1 VNVALARGPARWP
14 QRGRWSD
21 SIALHLLSRR
31 FTAVSR
37 ESITRD
43 S

>member
-1 VNVALARGPARWP
+1 VNVALARLGIWP
-14 QRGRWSD
+14 QWDRWSD
-21 SIALHLLSRR
+21 SAALHLLSRR